1 MAETTPQKTEPAVTG
16 TPKEGFGAVLRHA
29 REEQGISL
37 GDMAARSRLSVP
49 QLKAIESESLDQ
61 LPEPVYVRA
70 FIRGIASVLGV
81 DAAPLVADYT
91 HRYGSPNVGVLPDH
105 DPRSETVVNGTVRH
119 KGLKIAAVAVLVLA
133 VAAGAWC
140 FWNDQNGGPKTA
152 AESEPAVKEAPAAHE
167 LPKAEAEP
175 AKAAEKTQAQAE
187 KTTEEPKAEPKAATA
202 EAPSAKAAAQKPAE
216 EEAREPLQ
224 TAEARSAE
232 EPKLTASAQPGVFR
246 TMLTTNAPC
255 WVQIVDPNG
264 KNLLAQEMKA
274 DATVTLDVPKGS
286 RVTVG
291 NAQAM
296 QFMVDGKPFDLSQVT
311 RGGISRFVLK

>member
-16 TPKEGFGAVLRHA
+16 TPKEGFGAVLRRA

-49 QLKAIESESLDQ
+49 QLQAIESESLDQ

-105 DPRSETVVNGTVRH
+105 DPRSETVVNGIVRH
-119 KGLKIAAVAVLVLA
+119 KGLKIAAAAVLVLA

-140 FWNDQNGGPKTA
+140 FWNDQYGGPKA
-152 AESEPAVKEAPAAHE
+152 APESEPAVMEAPAAAE
-167 LPKAEAEP
+167 APKAEDEP
-175 AKAAEKTQAQAE
+175 TKAADKTEAKAEK
-187 KTTEEPKAEPKAATA
+187 KAEPKPASA
-202 EAPSAKAAAQKPAE
+202 EAPAAKAAAEKPAE
-216 EEAREPLQ
+216 EEAREPHQ
-224 TAEARSAE
+224 TAEAKSAE

-296 QFMVDGKPFDLSQVT
+296 QFMVDGKPFDLLQVT

>member
-1 MAETTPQKTEPAVTG
+1 MAETAPQKTEPSVTAV
-16 TPKEGFGAVLRHA
+16 PKEGFGDVLRRV

-37 GDMAARSRLSVP
+37 GDMAARSRLSVQ

-70 FIRGIASVLGV
+70 FIRGIAGVLGI

-91 HRYGSPNVGVLPDH
+91 NRFGSPSVGVLPDH
-105 DPRSETVVNGTVRH
+105 DPRSETVVNSTNRH
-119 KGLKIAAVAVLVLA
+119 KGLKIAAVAVIVLA

-140 FWNDQNGGPKTA
+140 FWNDQFGGSKVQTEAGAPA
-152 AESEPAVKEAPAAHE
+152 AEAPAAA
-167 LPKAEAEP
+167 PAQKAEAKAPEAAVPETRTEAKPEAKP
-175 AKAAEKTQAQAE
+175 AEAAS
-187 KTTEEPKAEPKAATA
+187 EPKAA
-202 EAPSAKAAAQKPAE
+202 
-216 EEAREPLQ
+216 EPVK
-224 TAEARSAE
+224 AE
-232 EPKLTASAQPGVFR
+232 EPAPQAEAAKPVEEKPLTVSQQPGVYR
-246 TMLTTNAPC
+246 TMLTTSAPC

-274 DATVTLDVPKGS
+274 GATVTLDVPKGS
-286 RVTVG
+286 KVTVG

-296 QFMVDGKPFDLSQVT
+296 QLMVDGKPFDLAQVT

>member
-1 MAETTPQKTEPAVTG
+1 MAETAPQKTEPSVTAA
-16 TPKEGFGAVLRHA
+16 PKEGFGDVLRRV

-37 GDMAARSRLSVP
+37 GDMAARSRLSVQ

-70 FIRGIASVLGV
+70 FIRGIAGVLGI

-91 HRYGSPNVGVLPDH
+91 NRFGSPSVGVLPDH
-105 DPRSETVVNGTVRH
+105 DPRSETVVNSTNRH
-119 KGLKIAAVAVLVLA
+119 KGLKIAAVAVIALV

-140 FWNDQNGGPKTA
+140 FWNDQFGGSKVQPEVAAPA
-152 AESEPAVKEAPAAHE
+152 AEAPAAAEPAQKPADKAPEKAAPDAGAQAKPDAKPAEAAPEQKPAEPAVK
-167 LPKAEAEP
+167 AEEP
-175 AKAAEKTQAQAE
+175 A
-187 KTTEEPKAEPKAATA
+187 PKAEPARPA
-202 EAPSAKAAAQKPAE
+202 EEKPLAAAQ
-216 EEAREPLQ
+216 
-224 TAEARSAE
+224 
-232 EPKLTASAQPGVFR
+232 QPGVYR
-246 TMLTTNAPC
+246 TMLTTSAPC

-274 DATVTLDVPKGS
+274 GATVTLDVPKGS
-286 RVTVG
+286 RLTVG

-296 QFMVDGKPFDLSQVT
+296 QLTVDGKPFDLAQVT

>member
-1 MAETTPQKTEPAVTG
+1 MAETAPQKTEPSVTAV
-16 TPKEGFGAVLRHA
+16 PKEGFGDVLRRV

-37 GDMAARSRLSVP
+37 GDMAARSRLSVQ

-70 FIRGIASVLGV
+70 FIRGIAGVLGI

-91 HRYGSPNVGVLPDH
+91 NRFGNPSVGVLPDH
-105 DPRSETVVNGTVRH
+105 DPRSETVVNSTNRH
-119 KGLKIAAVAVLVLA
+119 KGLKIAAVAVIVLA

-140 FWNDQNGGPKTA
+140 FWNDQFGGSKVQPEAGTSA
-152 AESEPAVKEAPAAHE
+152 AVEAPAAAPV
-167 LPKAEAEP
+167 PKAEVKAPESAAPAAGTPVKSEAKPADAAPEPKAAEP
-175 AKAAEKTQAQAE
+175 AKAEEPAPQAE
-187 KTTEEPKAEPKAATA
+187 AA
-202 EAPSAKAAAQKPAE
+202 KPAE
-216 EEAREPLQ
+216 EKP
-224 TAEARSAE
+224 
-232 EPKLTASAQPGVFR
+232 LTASLQPGVYR
-246 TMLTTNAPC
+246 TMLTTSAPC

-274 DATVTLDVPKGS
+274 GATVTLDVPKGS
-286 RVTVG
+286 KVTVG

-296 QFMVDGKPFDLSQVT
+296 QLTVDGKPFDLAQVT